1 MNYIE
6 KLKYIIK
13 KKKSNLIVGLDPDIE
28 KIPEI
33 FLKYEN
39 PIMEF
44 NKSVINAS
52 KEIVAGYKFNI
63 AFYEVLMGN
72 GMDIIA
78 KSLSFIPKNCVT
90 ICDAKRG
97 DIPNT
102 SEMYAKTYFDN
113 LCFDAVTLSPYMGL
127 DSVEPFLKRKD
138 KFVYILALT
147 SNKGSSDFQKIKSG
161 NTYLF
166 EIIVKKYLK
175 MYGTDQT
182 GFIFGANHLSDI
194 KRMTKKN
201 PNLSLLIPGI
211 GAQGN
216 DLQELI
222 SNLCNDV
229 FVINSSRS
237 IIYSSRKNIT
247 LPEYVKYVKNRSN
260 EFNSTINQ
268 YNTSH
273 KKQEKRRQV

>member
-1 MNYIE
+1 
-6 KLKYIIK
+6 
-13 KKKSNLIVGLDPDIE
+13 
-28 KIPEI
+28 
-33 FLKYEN
+33 
-39 PIMEF
+39 
-44 NKSVINAS
+44 
-52 KEIVAGYKFNI
+52 
-63 AFYEVLMGN
+63 
-72 GMDIIA
+72 
-78 KSLSFIPKNCVT
+78 
-90 ICDAKRG
+90 
-97 DIPNT
+97 
-102 SEMYAKTYFDN
+102 
-113 LCFDAVTLSPYMGL
+113 
-127 DSVEPFLKRKD
+127 
-138 KFVYILALT
+138 
-147 SNKGSSDFQKIKSG
+147 
-161 NTYLF
+161 
-166 EIIVKKYLK
+166 

>member
-1 MNYIE
+1 MIYTE
-6 KLKYIIK
+6 KLKYIIE
-13 KKKSNLIVGLDPDIE
+13 KKKSNLIVGLDPDIR

-33 FLKYEN
+33 FLKFKN
-39 PIMEF
+39 PVLEF
-44 NKSVINAS
+44 NKAVINAS

-78 KSLSFIPKNCVT
+78 KSLSFIPRNCVT

-113 LCFDAVTLSPYMGL
+113 FCFDAVTLSPYMGL
-127 DSVEPFLKRKD
+127 DSTEPFLKRKN
-138 KFVYILALT
+138 KFAYILALT

-161 NTYLF
+161 NSLLF
-166 EIIVKKYLK
+166 EIVVKKYLK
-175 MYGTDQT
+175 MYGTDLT
-182 GFIFGANHLSDI
+182 GFVFGANHLSDI
-194 KRMTKKN
+194 KRLTKKN
-201 PNLSLLIPGI
+201 QNLFLLIPGI

-222 SNLCNDV
+222 FNLCNDV

-237 IIYSSRKNIT
+237 IIYCSQKNIT
-247 LPEYVKYVKNRSN
+247 LPEFTKHVKNKST
-260 EFNSTINQ
+260 ELNSLINQ
-268 YNTSH
+268 YKTQH
-273 KKQEKRRQV
+273 KK